1 VLLLRLRA
9 DAISKLSIKAA
20 GRRSRGCAR
29 HSLAETAASYLA
41 HWFRSPE
48 VGSEFFS
55 RARKRAGETRRVAA
69 PSHPVPKNSG
79 RRGGAFF
86 DFPLRKGDYPAQFC
100 FLLALAQASET
111 EANSGRI
118 RCRPE
123 GILNGFIVSKSRR
136 IHKAKTRGGIEFI
149 AFLFSGLRGV
159 CGRDGEPLAGGAKLG
174 ESKRLQH
181 SFSPDF
187 QAIPQAIP
195 CALMHAGR
203 SNAHGHYDVAVARG
217 FIACRAELAGGLFVF

>member
-1 VLLLRLRA
+1 MCPTLARRNCGELPCPLVSLTRSWVRILFEGAQARRRN
-9 DAISKLSIKAA
+9 SKGCGSIPS
-20 GRRSRGCAR
+20 RS
-29 HSLAETAASYLA
+29 EK
-41 HWFRSPE
+41 F
-48 VGSEFFS
+48 
-55 RARKRAGETRRVAA
+55 GETRR
-69 PSHPVPKNSG
+69 S
-79 RRGGAFF
+79 FF

-187 QAIPQAIP
+187 QAIPRAIP
-195 CALMHAGR
+195 CALTHAGR

>member
-9 DAISKLSIKAA
+9 DATSKLSIKAA

-29 HSLAETAASYLA
+29 HSLAEILASYLA

-48 VGSEFFS
+48 AGFEFFS

-69 PSHPVPKNSG
+69 PSRPVPKISG
-79 RRGGAFF
+79 RRGGAFSF
-86 DFPLRKGDYPAQFC
+86 SPAERGLPGAILA
-100 FLLALAQASET
+100 LLALAQASET

-118 RCRPE
+118 WCRSE
-123 GILNGFIVSKSRR
+123 GILNKLIVSKSGRV
-136 IHKAKTRGGIEFI
+136 HKAKTLRGIEFI

-159 CGRDGEPLAGGAKLG
+159 YGRDCDLAAAGAKRP
-174 ESKRLQH
+174 ESKRLQLPV
-181 SFSPDF
+181 SLGFSRDSR
-187 QAIPQAIP
+187 AIPG
-195 CALMHAGR
+195 ALMRARR
-203 SNAHGHYDVAVARG
+203 SNAHGHYDVAVAGG

>member
-1 VLLLRLRA
+1 VPDTRSPKLRRVTLPIGFAHPKLGPNSFRGRASAPAKLEGLRLHPIPFRKIRG
-9 DAISKLSIKAA
+9 DA
-20 GRRSRGCAR
+20 
-29 HSLAETAASYLA
+29 AEL
-41 HWFRSPE
+41 
-48 VGSEFFS
+48 
-55 RARKRAGETRRVAA
+55 
-69 PSHPVPKNSG
+69 
-79 RRGGAFF
+79 FF